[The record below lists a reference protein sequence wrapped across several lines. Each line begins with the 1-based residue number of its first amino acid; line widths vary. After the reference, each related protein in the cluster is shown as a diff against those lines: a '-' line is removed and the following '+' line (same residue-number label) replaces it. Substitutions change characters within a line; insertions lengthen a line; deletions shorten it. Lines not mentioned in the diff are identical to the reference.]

1 MDTDLQM
8 MFDVTLPVY
17 KIKIE
22 MDPNA
27 PEEVQG
33 FTKFATWHD
42 VAGSRYYNEGTKQ
55 YLPNGTYHLSCT
67 GTVNGT
73 KYVFYVDIT
82 VNGSNTTAYAYV
94 KE

>member
-1 MDTDLQM
+1 

-42 VAGSRYYNEGTKQ
+42 VAGSKYYNEGTTQ

-67 GTVNGT
+67 GRVNGT

-82 VNGSNTTAYAYV
+82 VNGSNKTAYAYV